1 VAVVSNRRRYDTVE
15 LVTELK
21 RERRNAILL
30 SAAGVGILLLL
41 LLLYVTAIGDDEVPT
56 VPDEAESYAS
66 KEVDRGKEGGEAEGA
81 GEASAG
87 GEAVEPEPEPEPP
100 PPEPVAV
107 VKSSVKLVLTK
118 KGVVWIDGE
127 KLGRVKK
134 KKLELD
140 AGDHEIK
147 AKFGKK
153 IVTTNIRLEPDQA
166 YELKIDARRKK
177 AKLKEL

>member
-1 VAVVSNRRRYDTVE
+1 VVVVSKRRRYDTVE

-21 RERRNAILL
+21 RERRNALLL
-30 SAAGVGILLLL
+30 SLAGIGILVVL

-56 VPDEAESYAS
+56 VPIDDTISDTIPTVDKDPLTGSGATPPGT
-66 KEVDRGKEGGEAEGA
+66 EVT
-81 GEASAG
+81 
-87 GEAVEPEPEPEPP
+87 PEDPPP

-107 VKSSVKLVLTK
+107 VPATIKLVLTK

-127 KLGRVKK
+127 KVGKLKK
-134 KKLELD
+134 KKFELD

-153 IVTTNIRLEPDQA
+153 IVTTNVRLQPDQA
-166 YELKIDARRKK
+166 YELKIDAKRKK